1 MKTKYAIFLVGPT
14 GVGKTALA
22 VRVAEALGTEIIS
35 ADSRQVYKELS
46 IGTAVPSKEQLGKV
60 RHHLVHDRSVK
71 ENYNASMFEME
82 ALQVLERLFSEH
94 NTVVIAGGS
103 GLYIQALIEGID
115 DVPGVDPEIRRS
127 LLVRLYDEG
136 LESLRFELKKLDP
149 DAWASIDLKNPA
161 RILKA
166 LEICLTTGKPYSSF
180 LTRKSK
186 QRDFSALKIG
196 LNMDRNLLYDGINKR
211 VEEMMEDGLLDEVR
225 SCLDYR
231 DLNALNTVGYKEL
244 FDYLD
249 GRISLDTAVQLIKR
263 NSRRYA
269 RRQLT
274 WFNRDEE
281 ITWFCPDQFEEIM
294 DHIHRNAQ
302 TGYQI

>member
-14 GVGKTALA
+14 GVGKTDMA

-46 IGTAVPSKEQLGKV
+46 IGTAVPGDEQLGRV

-71 ENYNASMFEME
+71 DDYNASMFEME
-82 ALQVLERLFSEH
+82 ALQVMERLFSEH
-94 NTVVIAGGS
+94 DTVVLAGGS

-115 DVPGVDPEIRRS
+115 DVPRVDPEIRKS
-127 LLVRLYDEG
+127 LLRRLYDEG

-149 DAWASIDLKNPA
+149 DSWASIDLKNPA

-166 LEICLTTGKPYSSF
+166 LEISLTTGRPYSSF

-186 QRDFSALKIG
+186 QRDFATLKIG
-196 LNMDRNLLYDGINKR
+196 LNMDRNLLYAGIDKR
-211 VEEMMEDGLLDEVR
+211 VEDMMEDGLLDEVR

-249 GRISLDTAVQLIKR
+249 RRISLDMAVQLIKR

-294 DHIHRNAQ
+294 DHIHQNAH

>member
-1 MKTKYAIFLVGPT
+1 MKTKYAIFIVGPT
-14 GVGKTALA
+14 GVGKTAMA
-22 VRVAEALGTEIIS
+22 VRVAEVLGTEIIS
-35 ADSRQVYKELS
+35 ADSRQVYKELN
-46 IGTAVPSKEQLGKV
+46 IGTAVPGKKQLGRV
-60 RHHLVHDRSVK
+60 RHHLIHDRSVK
-71 ENYNASMFEME
+71 DDYNASMFEME
-82 ALQVLERLFSEH
+82 ALQAMERLFSEH
-94 NTVVIAGGS
+94 DTVVIAGGS

-115 DVPGVDPEIRRS
+115 DVPGVDPEIRKS
-127 LLVRLYDEG
+127 LLRKLYDEG

-149 DAWASIDLKNPA
+149 DSWASIDLKNPA

-166 LEICLTTGKPYSSF
+166 LEISLTTGKPYSSF

-186 QRDFSALKIG
+186 QRDFSTLKIG
-196 LNMDRNLLYDGINKR
+196 LNMDRNLLYDGIDKR
-211 VEEMMEDGLLDEVR
+211 VEDMMEDGLLDEVR
-225 SCLDYR
+225 SCLEYR

-249 GRISLDTAVQLIKR
+249 GRISLDIAVQLIKR

-274 WFNRDEE
+274 WFNRDDE
-281 ITWFCPDQFEEIM
+281 ISWFRPDQFKEIM
-294 DHIHRNAQ
+294 DHIHRNAK

>member
-35 ADSRQVYKELS
+35 ADSRQVYRELS
-46 IGTAVPSKEQLGKV
+46 IGTAVPSNEQLGKV

-82 ALQVLERLFSEH
+82 ALHILKRLFSEH

-149 DAWASIDLKNPA
+149 DSWASIDLKNPA

-166 LEICLTTGKPYSSF
+166 LEICMTTGKPYSSF

-225 SCLDYR
+225 SCMDYR

-274 WFNRDEE
+274 WFKRDEE
-281 ITWFCPDQFEEIM
+281 IPWFCPDQFEEIM